1 MLVQQYIK
9 ILKMSSYKVII
20 SGGGT
25 GGHIYPAIAIAK
37 KILEIK
43 KDSEILFVGAKGRME
58 MEKVP
63 EEGFEIVGLNVVGIQ
78 RSMSING
85 ILKNLKFPFLLMK
98 SLNHARKII
107 KDFQPNI
114 VVGVGGYASGPT
126 LRMAHKLKI
135 PTLIQ
140 EQNSYAGLTNKWLSK
155 KTKKICVAYENM
167 NQFFEPT
174 KLVLTGNPVR
184 KDIENL
190 DVKLPEAKTY
200 FKVSRNEKVI
210 LVLGGS
216 LGAKSINEG
225 ILNSIHTIKDQPIK
239 LLWQVGKRYFESIEN
254 QLNQINIPNVKALA
268 FIKRMDLAYSIAD
281 IVISRAGALSISELT
296 LAGKPSILVPSPNV
310 SEDHQT
316 KNAMSLVNKSAAIL
330 IEDKQTDSLLRTAL
344 DLLKQ
349 ENQLN
354 TISKMQKK
362 WGSLML
368 VMILSRK
375 YLNLFLNEFR

>member
-9 ILKMSSYKVII
+9 ILKMSSYKIII

-37 KILEIK
+37 KILEIS

-78 RSMSING
+78 RSISINA
-85 ILKNLKFPFLLMK
+85 ILKNLKFPFLLLK
-98 SLNHARKII
+98 SFNHAKKII

-126 LRMAHKLKI
+126 LRMAHSLKI

-167 NQFFEPT
+167 NQFFDT
-174 KLVLTGNPVR
+174 NKLVLTGNPVR

-190 DVKLPEAKTY
+190 DAKLSEAKTY
-200 FKVSRNEKVI
+200 FKVSKNEKVI

-225 ILNSIHTIKDQPIK
+225 ILNSINTINDQPIK
-239 LLWQVGKRYFESIEN
+239 LLWQVGKRYFESVEN
-254 QLNQINIPNVKALA
+254 QLNQINIPNVEALA
-268 FIKRMDLAYSIAD
+268 FIKRMDLAYSLAD

-330 IEDKQTDSLLRTAL
+330 IKDNQTDSLLRTAM
-344 DLLKQ
+344 DLLKD
-349 ENQLN
+349 ENKLN
-354 TISKMQKK
+354 NISQNAKKMGKPNA
-362 WGSLML
+362 SEDI
-368 VMILSRK
+368 V
-375 YLNLFLNEFR
+375 NEIFKLIS

>member
-37 KILEIK
+37 KILEIS

-78 RSMSING
+78 RSISINA
-85 ILKNLKFPFLLMK
+85 ILKNLKFPFLLLK
-98 SLNHARKII
+98 SFNHARKII

-126 LRMAHKLKI
+126 LRMAHSLKI

-167 NQFFEPT
+167 NQFFEKN

-190 DVKLPEAKTY
+190 DAKLSEAKTY
-200 FKVSRNEKVI
+200 FKVFKDEKVI
-210 LVLGGS
+210 LILGGS
-216 LGAKSINEG
+216 LGAKSINQG

-239 LLWQVGKRYFESIEN
+239 LIWQVGKRYFESIEN

-268 FIKRMDLAYSIAD
+268 FIKRMDLAYSLAD

-310 SEDHQT
+310 SENHQT

-330 IEDKQTDSLLRTAL
+330 VEDKQTDSLLKTAM
-344 DLLKQ
+344 DLLKE

-354 TISKMQKK
+354 TISKNAKK
-362 WGSLML
+362 MGMPNASEDI
-368 VMILSRK
+368 V
-375 YLNLFLNEFR
+375 NEIFKLIS

>member
-20 SGGGT
+20 TGGGT

-37 KILEIK
+37 KILEIS
-43 KDSEILFVGAKGRME
+43 KDSEILFVGANGRME

-63 EEGFEIVGLNVVGIQ
+63 EEGFKIIGLNVVGIQ
-78 RSMSING
+78 RSVSINA
-85 ILKNLKFPFLLMK
+85 ILKNLKFPFLLLK
-98 SLNHARKII
+98 SFNHARKII

-126 LRMAHKLKI
+126 LRMAHSLNI

-140 EQNSYAGLTNKWLSK
+140 EQNSYAGLTNKWLGK

-167 NQFFEPT
+167 NQFFEPN

-190 DVKLPEAKTY
+190 DYKLSEAKTF
-200 FKVSRNEKVI
+200 FKVSQNEKVI

-225 ILNSIHTIKDQPIK
+225 ILNSIYLIKDQPIK

-268 FIKRMDLAYSIAD
+268 FIKRMDLAYSLAD

-330 IEDKQTDSLLRTAL
+330 VEDKQTDSLLRTAM
-344 DLLKQ
+344 DLLKE
-349 ENQLN
+349 ENKLN
-354 TISKMQKK
+354 TISKNAKK
-362 WGSLML
+362 MGKPNASEDI
-368 VMILSRK
+368 V
-375 YLNLFLNEFR
+375 NEIFKLIS

>member
-25 GGHIYPAIAIAK
+25 GGHIYPAITIAK
-37 KILEIK
+37 KILEIS

-78 RSMSING
+78 RSMSINA
-85 ILKNLKFPFLLMK
+85 ILKNLKFPFLLLK
-98 SLNHARKII
+98 SFNHARKII

-126 LRMAHKLKI
+126 LRMAHSLKI

-167 NQFFEPT
+167 NQFFDT
-174 KLVLTGNPVR
+174 NKLVLTGNPVR

-190 DVKLPEAKTY
+190 DAKLLDAKTY
-200 FKVSRNEKVI
+200 FKVSKNEKVI

-225 ILNSIHTIKDQPIK
+225 ILNSIDTIKDQPIK
-239 LLWQVGKRYFESIEN
+239 LLWQVGKRYFESVEN

-268 FIKRMDLAYSIAD
+268 FIKRMDLAYSLAD
-281 IVISRAGALSISELT
+281 LVISRAGALSISELT

-330 IEDKQTDSLLRTAL
+330 VEDSQTNFLLRTAM
-344 DLLKQ
+344 DLLKDK
-349 ENQLN
+349 NQLS
-354 TISKMQKK
+354 TISKNAKK
-362 WGSLML
+362 MGKPNASEDI
-368 VMILSRK
+368 V
-375 YLNLFLNEFR
+375 NEIFKLINK

>member
-9 ILKMSSYKVII
+9 ILKMSSYKIII

-37 KILEIK
+37 KILEIS

-78 RSMSING
+78 RSMSINA
-85 ILKNLKFPFLLMK
+85 ILKNLKFPFLLLK
-98 SLNHARKII
+98 SFNHARKII

-126 LRMAHKLKI
+126 LRMAHSLKI

-167 NQFFEPT
+167 NQFFET
-174 KLVLTGNPVR
+174 NKLVLTGNPVR

-190 DVKLPEAKTY
+190 DAKLLDAKTY
-200 FKVSRNEKVI
+200 FKVSKNEKVI

-225 ILNSIHTIKDQPIK
+225 ILNSIDTIKDQPIK
-239 LLWQVGKRYFESIEN
+239 LLWQVGKRYFDSIEN

-268 FIKRMDLAYSIAD
+268 FIKRMDLAYSLAD
-281 IVISRAGALSISELT
+281 LVISRAGALSISELT

-330 IEDKQTDSLLRTAL
+330 VEDKDTDSLLRTAL

-354 TISKMQKK
+354 TISTNAKKMGKPNA
-362 WGSLML
+362 SEDI
-368 VMILSRK
+368 V
-375 YLNLFLNEFR
+375 NEIFKLIS

>member
-9 ILKMSSYKVII
+9 ILKMSSYKIII

-37 KILEIK
+37 KILEIS

-78 RSMSING
+78 RSMSINA
-85 ILKNLKFPFLLMK
+85 ILKNLKFPFLLLK
-98 SLNHARKII
+98 SFNHARKII

-126 LRMAHKLKI
+126 LRMAHSLKI

-167 NQFFEPT
+167 NKFFET
-174 KLVLTGNPVR
+174 NKLVLTGNPVR

-190 DVKLPEAKTY
+190 DAKLLDAKTY
-200 FKVSRNEKVI
+200 FKVSKNEKVI

-225 ILNSIHTIKDQPIK
+225 ILNSIDTIKDQPIK
-239 LLWQVGKRYFESIEN
+239 LLWQVGKRYFDSIEN

-268 FIKRMDLAYSIAD
+268 FIKRMDLAYSLAD
-281 IVISRAGALSISELT
+281 LVISRAGALSISELT

-316 KNAMSLVNKSAAIL
+316 KNALSLVNKSAAIL
-330 IEDKQTDSLLRTAL
+330 VEDKDTDSLLRTAL

-354 TISKMQKK
+354 TISKNAKK
-362 WGSLML
+362 MGKPNASEDI
-368 VMILSRK
+368 V
-375 YLNLFLNEFR
+375 NEIFKLIS

>member
-1 MLVQQYIK
+1 
-9 ILKMSSYKVII
+9 MSSYKVII

-126 LRMAHKLKI
+126 LRMAHRLKI

-190 DVKLPEAKTY
+190 DVKLSEAKTY
-200 FKVSRNEKVI
+200 FKVSKNEKVI

-316 KNAMSLVNKSAAIL
+316 KNAMYLVNKSAAIL
-330 IEDKQTDSLLRTAL
+330 VEDKQTDSLLRTAL

-354 TISKMQKK
+354 TISKNAKK
-362 WGSLML
+362 MGKPNASDDIVKEIFKL
-368 VMILSRK
+368 IS
-375 YLNLFLNEFR
+375 

>member
-9 ILKMSSYKVII
+9 ILKMSSYKIII

-37 KILEIK
+37 KILEIS

-78 RSMSING
+78 RSMSINA
-85 ILKNLKFPFLLMK
+85 ILKNLKFPFLLLK
-98 SLNHARKII
+98 SFNHARKII

-126 LRMAHKLKI
+126 LRMAHSLKI

-167 NQFFEPT
+167 NQFFET
-174 KLVLTGNPVR
+174 NKLVLTGNPVR

-190 DVKLPEAKTY
+190 DAKLLDAKTY
-200 FKVSRNEKVI
+200 FKVSKNEKVI

-225 ILNSIHTIKDQPIK
+225 ILNSINTIKDQPIK
-239 LLWQVGKRYFESIEN
+239 LLWQVGKRYFDSIEN
-254 QLNQINIPNVKALA
+254 QLNQINIPNVIALA
-268 FIKRMDLAYSIAD
+268 FIKRMDLAYSLAD
-281 IVISRAGALSISELT
+281 LVISRAGALSISELT

-330 IEDKQTDSLLRTAL
+330 VEDKDTDSLLRTAL

-354 TISKMQKK
+354 TISKNAKK
-362 WGSLML
+362 MGKPNASEDI
-368 VMILSRK
+368 V
-375 YLNLFLNEFR
+375 NEIFKLIS

>member
-9 ILKMSSYKVII
+9 ILKMSSYKIII

-37 KILEIK
+37 KILEIS

-78 RSMSING
+78 RSMSINA
-85 ILKNLKFPFLLMK
+85 ILKNLKFPFLLLK
-98 SLNHARKII
+98 SFNHARKII

-126 LRMAHKLKI
+126 LRMAHSLKI

-167 NQFFEPT
+167 NQFFET
-174 KLVLTGNPVR
+174 NKLVLTGNPVR

-190 DVKLPEAKTY
+190 DAKLLDAKTY
-200 FKVSRNEKVI
+200 FNVSKNEKVI

-225 ILNSIHTIKDQPIK
+225 ILNSINTIKDQPIK
-239 LLWQVGKRYFESIEN
+239 LLWQVGKRYFDSIEN
-254 QLNQINIPNVKALA
+254 QLNQINIPNVIALA
-268 FIKRMDLAYSIAD
+268 FIKRMDLAYSLAD
-281 IVISRAGALSISELT
+281 LVISRAGALSISELT

-330 IEDKQTDSLLRTAL
+330 VEDKDTDSLLRTAL

-354 TISKMQKK
+354 TISKNAKK
-362 WGSLML
+362 MGKPNASEDI
-368 VMILSRK
+368 V
-375 YLNLFLNEFR
+375 NEIFKLIS

>member
-9 ILKMSSYKVII
+9 ILKMSSYKIII

-37 KILEIK
+37 KILEIS

-78 RSMSING
+78 RSMSINA
-85 ILKNLKFPFLLMK
+85 ILKNLKFPFLLLK
-98 SLNHARKII
+98 SFNHARKII

-126 LRMAHKLKI
+126 LRMAHSLKI

-167 NQFFEPT
+167 NKFFET
-174 KLVLTGNPVR
+174 NKLVLTGNPVR

-190 DVKLPEAKTY
+190 DAKLLDAKTY
-200 FKVSRNEKVI
+200 FKVSKDEKVI

-225 ILNSIHTIKDQPIK
+225 ILNSIDTIKDQPIK
-239 LLWQVGKRYFESIEN
+239 LLWQVGKRYFDSIEN

-268 FIKRMDLAYSIAD
+268 FIKRMDLAYSLAD
-281 IVISRAGALSISELT
+281 LVISRAGALSISELT

-330 IEDKQTDSLLRTAL
+330 VEDKDTDSLLRTAL

-349 ENQLN
+349 ENQLD
-354 TISKMQKK
+354 TISKNAKK
-362 WGSLML
+362 MGKPNASEDI
-368 VMILSRK
+368 V
-375 YLNLFLNEFR
+375 NEIFKLIS

>member
-9 ILKMSSYKVII
+9 ILKMSSYKIII

-37 KILEIK
+37 KILEIS

-78 RSMSING
+78 RSISINA
-85 ILKNLKFPFLLMK
+85 ILKNLKFPFLLLK
-98 SLNHARKII
+98 SFNHAKKII

-126 LRMAHKLKI
+126 LRMAHSLKI

-167 NQFFEPT
+167 NQFFDT
-174 KLVLTGNPVR
+174 NKLVLTGNPVR

-190 DVKLPEAKTY
+190 DAKLSEAKTY
-200 FKVSRNEKVI
+200 FKVSKNEKVI

-225 ILNSIHTIKDQPIK
+225 ILNSINTINDQPIK
-239 LLWQVGKRYFESIEN
+239 LLWQVGKRYFESVEN
-254 QLNQINIPNVKALA
+254 QLNQINIPNVEALA
-268 FIKRMDLAYSIAD
+268 FIKRMDLAYSLAD

-316 KNAMSLVNKSAAIL
+316 KNAMSLVNKSAAVL
-330 IEDKQTDSLLRTAL
+330 IKDNQTDSLLRTAMN
-344 DLLKQ
+344 LLKD
-349 ENQLN
+349 ENKLN
-354 TISKMQKK
+354 NISQNAKKMGKPNA
-362 WGSLML
+362 SEDI
-368 VMILSRK
+368 V
-375 YLNLFLNEFR
+375 NEIFKLIS

>member
-126 LRMAHKLKI
+126 LRMAHRLKI

-190 DVKLPEAKTY
+190 DIKLSEANTY

-330 IEDKQTDSLLRTAL
+330 VEDKQTDSLLRTAL

-354 TISKMQKK
+354 TISKNAKK
-362 WGSLML
+362 MGKPNASGDIVKEIFKL
-368 VMILSRK
+368 IS
-375 YLNLFLNEFR
+375 

>member
-1 MLVQQYIK
+1 MLAQQYIK

-126 LRMAHKLKI
+126 LRMAHRLKI

-190 DVKLPEAKTY
+190 DVKLSEAKTY

-330 IEDKQTDSLLRTAL
+330 VEDKQTDSLLRTAL

-354 TISKMQKK
+354 TISKNAKK
-362 WGSLML
+362 MGKPNASDDIVKEIFKL
-368 VMILSRK
+368 IS
-375 YLNLFLNEFR
+375 

>member
-9 ILKMSSYKVII
+9 ILKMSSYKIII

-37 KILEIK
+37 KILEIS

-78 RSMSING
+78 RSMSINA
-85 ILKNLKFPFLLMK
+85 ILKNLKFPFLLLK
-98 SLNHARKII
+98 SFNHARKII

-126 LRMAHKLKI
+126 LRMAHSLKI

-167 NQFFEPT
+167 NQFFET
-174 KLVLTGNPVR
+174 NKLVLTGNPVR

-190 DVKLPEAKTY
+190 DAKLLDAKTY
-200 FKVSRNEKVI
+200 FKVSKNEKVI

-225 ILNSIHTIKDQPIK
+225 ILNSIDTIKDQPIK
-239 LLWQVGKRYFESIEN
+239 LLWQVGKRYFDSIEN

-268 FIKRMDLAYSIAD
+268 FIKRMDLAYSLAD
-281 IVISRAGALSISELT
+281 LVISRAGALSISELT

-330 IEDKQTDSLLRTAL
+330 VEDKDTDSLLRTAL

-354 TISKMQKK
+354 TISKNAKK
-362 WGSLML
+362 MGKPNASEDI
-368 VMILSRK
+368 V
-375 YLNLFLNEFR
+375 NEIFKLIS

>member
-9 ILKMSSYKVII
+9 ILKMSSYKIII

-37 KILEIK
+37 KILEIS

-78 RSMSING
+78 RSMSINA
-85 ILKNLKFPFLLMK
+85 ILKNLKFPFLLLK
-98 SLNHARKII
+98 SFNNARKII

-126 LRMAHKLKI
+126 LRMAHSLKI

-167 NQFFEPT
+167 NQFFET
-174 KLVLTGNPVR
+174 NKLVLTGNPVR

-190 DVKLPEAKTY
+190 DAKLLDAKTY
-200 FKVSRNEKVI
+200 FKVSKNEKVI

-225 ILNSIHTIKDQPIK
+225 ILNSIDTIKDQPIK
-239 LLWQVGKRYFESIEN
+239 LLWQVGKRYFDFIEN

-268 FIKRMDLAYSIAD
+268 FIKRMDLAYSLAD
-281 IVISRAGALSISELT
+281 LVISRAGALSISELT

-330 IEDKQTDSLLRTAL
+330 VEDKDTDSLLRTAL

-354 TISKMQKK
+354 TISKNAKK
-362 WGSLML
+362 MGKPNASEDI
-368 VMILSRK
+368 V
-375 YLNLFLNEFR
+375 NEIFKLIS

>member
-1 MLVQQYIK
+1 MLAQQYIK

-126 LRMAHKLKI
+126 LRMAHRLKI

-190 DVKLPEAKTY
+190 DVKLSEAKTY
-200 FKVSRNEKVI
+200 FKVSMNEKVI

-330 IEDKQTDSLLRTAL
+330 VEDKQTDSLLRTAL

-354 TISKMQKK
+354 TISKNAKK
-362 WGSLML
+362 MGKPNASDDIVKEIFKL
-368 VMILSRK
+368 IS
-375 YLNLFLNEFR
+375 

>member
-107 KDFQPNI
+107 NDFQPNI

-126 LRMAHKLKI
+126 LRMAHRLKI

-190 DVKLPEAKTY
+190 DAKLSEAKTY
-200 FKVSRNEKVI
+200 FKVSKNEKVI

-330 IEDKQTDSLLRTAL
+330 VEDKQTDSLLRTAL
-344 DLLKQ
+344 DLLKK

-354 TISKMQKK
+354 TISKNAKK
-362 WGSLML
+362 MGKPNASDDIVKEIFKL
-368 VMILSRK
+368 IS
-375 YLNLFLNEFR
+375 

>member
-78 RSMSING
+78 RSISING

-126 LRMAHKLKI
+126 LRMAHRLKI

-190 DVKLPEAKTY
+190 DAKLSEAKTY
-200 FKVSRNEKVI
+200 FKVSKNEKVI

-330 IEDKQTDSLLRTAL
+330 VEDKQTDSLLRTAL
-344 DLLKQ
+344 DLLNQ

-354 TISKMQKK
+354 TISKNAKK
-362 WGSLML
+362 MGKPNASDDIVKEIFKL
-368 VMILSRK
+368 IS
-375 YLNLFLNEFR
+375 

>member
-9 ILKMSSYKVII
+9 ILKMSSYKIII

-37 KILEIK
+37 KILEIS

-78 RSMSING
+78 RSMSINA
-85 ILKNLKFPFLLMK
+85 ILKNLKFPFLLLK
-98 SLNHARKII
+98 SFNHARKII

-126 LRMAHKLKI
+126 LRMAHSLKI

-167 NQFFEPT
+167 NQFFET
-174 KLVLTGNPVR
+174 NKLVLTGNPVR

-190 DVKLPEAKTY
+190 DAKLLDAKTY
-200 FKVSRNEKVI
+200 FKVSKNEKVI

-225 ILNSIHTIKDQPIK
+225 ILNSIDTIKDQPIK
-239 LLWQVGKRYFESIEN
+239 LLWQVGKRYFDSIEN

-268 FIKRMDLAYSIAD
+268 FIKRMDLAYSLAD
-281 IVISRAGALSISELT
+281 LVISRAGALSISELT
-296 LAGKPSILVPSPNV
+296 LVGKPSILVPSPNV

-330 IEDKQTDSLLRTAL
+330 VEDKDTDSLLRTAL

-354 TISKMQKK
+354 TISKNAKK
-362 WGSLML
+362 MGKPNASEDI
-368 VMILSRK
+368 V
-375 YLNLFLNEFR
+375 NEIFKLIS

>member
-126 LRMAHKLKI
+126 LRMAHRLKI

-190 DVKLPEAKTY
+190 DVKLSVAKTY
-200 FKVSRNEKVI
+200 FKVSKNEKVI

-330 IEDKQTDSLLRTAL
+330 VEDKQTDSLLRTAL

-354 TISKMQKK
+354 TISKNAKK
-362 WGSLML
+362 MGKPNASDDIVKEIFKL
-368 VMILSRK
+368 IS
-375 YLNLFLNEFR
+375 

>member
-9 ILKMSSYKVII
+9 ILKMSSYKIII

-37 KILEIK
+37 KILEIS

-78 RSMSING
+78 RSISINS
-85 ILKNLKFPFLLMK
+85 ILKNLKFPFLLLK
-98 SLNHARKII
+98 SFNHAKKII

-126 LRMAHKLKI
+126 LRMAHSLKI

-167 NQFFEPT
+167 NQFFET
-174 KLVLTGNPVR
+174 NKLVLTGNPVR

-190 DVKLPEAKTY
+190 DAKLLDAKTY
-200 FKVSRNEKVI
+200 FKVSKNEKVI

-225 ILNSIHTIKDQPIK
+225 ILNSINTINDQPIK
-239 LLWQVGKRYFESIEN
+239 LLWQVGKRYFESVEN
-254 QLNQINIPNVKALA
+254 QLNQINIPNVEALA
-268 FIKRMDLAYSIAD
+268 FIKRMDLAYSLAD

-316 KNAMSLVNKSAAIL
+316 KNAMSLVNKSAAVL
-330 IEDKQTDSLLRTAL
+330 IKDNQTDSLLRTAMN
-344 DLLKQ
+344 LLKD
-349 ENQLN
+349 ENKLN
-354 TISKMQKK
+354 NISQNAKKMGKPNA
-362 WGSLML
+362 SEDI
-368 VMILSRK
+368 V
-375 YLNLFLNEFR
+375 NEIFKLIS

>member
-1 MLVQQYIK
+1 MLVQLYIK
-9 ILKMSSYKVII
+9 ILKMSSYKIII

-25 GGHIYPAIAIAK
+25 GGHIYPAIAIAR
-37 KILEIK
+37 KIQELNK
-43 KDSEILFVGAKGRME
+43 NAEILFVGAKGRME

-63 EEGFEIVGLNVVGIQ
+63 EEGFNIVGLNVVGIQ
-78 RSMSING
+78 RSLSINA
-85 ILKNLKFPFLLMK
+85 ILKNLKFPFLLIK
-98 SLNHARKII
+98 SFNHAKKII
-107 KDFQPNI
+107 EDFKPNI

-126 LRMAHKLKI
+126 LRMAHRLKI

-155 KTKKICVAYENM
+155 KTQKICVAYENM
-167 NQFFEPT
+167 SQFFEVN

-190 DVKLPEAKTY
+190 ETKLSEAKKY
-200 FKVSRNEKVI
+200 FKVSKNEKVI

-225 ILNSIHTIKDQPIK
+225 IINSIHTIKGHNIK
-239 LLWQVGKRYFESIEN
+239 LIWQVGKRYFEAIED
-254 QLNQINIPNVKALA
+254 QLNKIKIPNVNVFA
-268 FIKRMDLAYSIAD
+268 FIKRMDLAYSLAD
-281 IVISRAGALSISELT
+281 VVISRAGALSISELT

-316 KNAMSLVNKSAAIL
+316 KNAMSLVVKSAAIL
-330 IEDKQTDSLLRTAL
+330 IKDNQTNLLLNTAIE
-344 DLLKQ
+344 LLKD

-354 TISKMQKK
+354 IVSQNAKKMGKPNATQDIVNEIFK
-362 WGSLML
+362 
-368 VMILSRK
+368 
-375 YLNLFLNEFR
+375 LNS

>member
-37 KILEIK
+37 KIQEIS
-43 KDSEILFVGAKGRME
+43 KDSEILFVGANGRME
-58 MEKVP
+58 MDKVP
-63 EEGFEIVGLNVVGIQ
+63 EEGFDIVGLNVVGIQ
-78 RSMSING
+78 RSLSLNAFF
-85 ILKNLKFPFLLMK
+85 KNLKFPFLLLK
-98 SLNHARKII
+98 SFNHAKKII

-126 LRMAHKLKI
+126 LRMAQSLKI

-167 NQFFEPT
+167 NQFFET
-174 KLVLTGNPVR
+174 NKLVLTGNPVR

-190 DVKLPEAKTY
+190 ETKLSEAKTY
-200 FKVSRNEKVI
+200 FKVSKNEKVI

-225 ILNSIHTIKDQPIK
+225 ILNSIHRINDQPVK
-239 LLWQVGKRYFESIEN
+239 LLWQVGKRYFKSIED

-296 LAGKPSILVPSPNV
+296 LAGKSSILVPSPNV

-316 KNAMSLVNKSAAIL
+316 KNAMSLVKKSAAIL
-330 IEDKQTDSLLRTAL
+330 IEDNQTDSLLRTAM
-344 DLLKQ
+344 DLLKD

-354 TISKMQKK
+354 TISQNAKKMGKPNATNDI
-362 WGSLML
+362 
-368 VMILSRK
+368 VNEIF
-375 YLNLFLNEFR
+375 NLIP

>member
-126 LRMAHKLKI
+126 LRMAHRLKI

-190 DVKLPEAKTY
+190 DAKLSEAKTY
-200 FKVSRNEKVI
+200 FKVSKNEKVI

-225 ILNSIHTIKDQPIK
+225 ILNSIHTIKDKPIK

-330 IEDKQTDSLLRTAL
+330 VEDKQTDSLLRTAL
-344 DLLKQ
+344 DLLEQ

-354 TISKMQKK
+354 TISKNAKK
-362 WGSLML
+362 MGKPNASDDIVKEIFKL
-368 VMILSRK
+368 IS
-375 YLNLFLNEFR
+375 

>member
-1 MLVQQYIK
+1 MLVQQFLK
-9 ILKMSSYKVII
+9 ILKMSSYQVII

-126 LRMAHKLKI
+126 LRMAHRLKI

-190 DVKLPEAKTY
+190 DAKLSEAKTY
-200 FKVSRNEKVI
+200 FKVSKNEKVI

-330 IEDKQTDSLLRTAL
+330 VEDKQTDSLLRTAL

-354 TISKMQKK
+354 TISKNAKK
-362 WGSLML
+362 MGKPNASDDIVKEIFKL
-368 VMILSRK
+368 IS
-375 YLNLFLNEFR
+375 

>member
-9 ILKMSSYKVII
+9 ILKMSSYKIII

-37 KILEIK
+37 KILEIS

-78 RSMSING
+78 RSMSINA
-85 ILKNLKFPFLLMK
+85 ILKNLKFPFLLLK
-98 SLNHARKII
+98 SFNHARKII

-126 LRMAHKLKI
+126 LRMAQSLKI

-167 NQFFEPT
+167 NQFFET
-174 KLVLTGNPVR
+174 NKLVLTGNPVR

-190 DVKLPEAKTY
+190 DAKLLDAKTY
-200 FKVSRNEKVI
+200 FKVSKNEKVI

-225 ILNSIHTIKDQPIK
+225 ILNSIDTIKDQPIK
-239 LLWQVGKRYFESIEN
+239 LLWQVGKRYFDSIEN

-268 FIKRMDLAYSIAD
+268 FIKRMDLAYSLAD
-281 IVISRAGALSISELT
+281 LVVSRAGALSISELT

-330 IEDKQTDSLLRTAL
+330 IEDKDTDSLLRTAL

-354 TISKMQKK
+354 TISKNAKK
-362 WGSLML
+362 MGKPNASEDI
-368 VMILSRK
+368 V
-375 YLNLFLNEFR
+375 NEIFKLIS

>member
-9 ILKMSSYKVII
+9 ILKMSSYKIII

-37 KILEIK
+37 KILEIS

-78 RSMSING
+78 RSMSINA
-85 ILKNLKFPFLLMK
+85 ILKNLKFPFLLLK
-98 SLNHARKII
+98 SFNHARKII

-126 LRMAHKLKI
+126 LRMAHSLKI

-167 NQFFEPT
+167 NQFFET
-174 KLVLTGNPVR
+174 NKLVLTGNPVR

-190 DVKLPEAKTY
+190 DAKLLDAKTY
-200 FKVSRNEKVI
+200 FKVSKNEKVI

-225 ILNSIHTIKDQPIK
+225 ILNSIDTIKDQPIK
-239 LLWQVGKRYFESIEN
+239 LLWQVGKRYFDSIEN
-254 QLNQINIPNVKALA
+254 QLNQINIPNVIALA
-268 FIKRMDLAYSIAD
+268 FIKRMDLAYSLAD
-281 IVISRAGALSISELT
+281 LVISRAGALSISELT

-330 IEDKQTDSLLRTAL
+330 VEDKDTDSLLRTAL

-354 TISKMQKK
+354 TISKNAKK
-362 WGSLML
+362 MGKPNASEDI
-368 VMILSRK
+368 V
-375 YLNLFLNEFR
+375 NEIFKLIS

>member
-1 MLVQQYIK
+1 MLVQLYIK
-9 ILKMSSYKVII
+9 ILKMSSYKIII

-25 GGHIYPAIAIAK
+25 GGHIYPAIAIAR
-37 KILEIK
+37 KIQELNK
-43 KDSEILFVGAKGRME
+43 NAEILFVGAKGRME

-63 EEGFEIVGLNVVGIQ
+63 EEGFNIVGLNVVGIQ
-78 RSMSING
+78 RSLSINA
-85 ILKNLKFPFLLMK
+85 ILKNLKFPFLLLK
-98 SLNHARKII
+98 SFNHAKKII
-107 KDFQPNI
+107 EDFKPNI

-126 LRMAHKLKI
+126 LRMAHRLKI

-155 KTKKICVAYENM
+155 KTQKICVAYENM
-167 NQFFEPT
+167 SQFFEVN

-190 DVKLPEAKTY
+190 ESKLSEAKKY
-200 FKVSRNEKVI
+200 FKVSKNEKVI

-225 ILNSIHTIKDQPIK
+225 IINSIHTIKDQNIK
-239 LLWQVGKRYFESIEN
+239 LIWQVGKRYFEAIED
-254 QLNQINIPNVKALA
+254 QLNQIKIPNVNVFA
-268 FIKRMDLAYSIAD
+268 FIKRMDLAYSLAD
-281 IVISRAGALSISELT
+281 VVISRAGALSISELT

-316 KNAMSLVNKSAAIL
+316 KNAMSLVVKSAAIL
-330 IEDKQTDSLLRTAL
+330 IKDNQTNLLLNTAIE
-344 DLLKQ
+344 LLKD

-354 TISKMQKK
+354 IVSQNAKKMGKPNATQDIVNEIFK
-362 WGSLML
+362 
-368 VMILSRK
+368 
-375 YLNLFLNEFR
+375 LNS

>member
-107 KDFQPNI
+107 NDFQPNI

-126 LRMAHKLKI
+126 LRMAHRLKI

-190 DVKLPEAKTY
+190 DAKLSEAKTY
-200 FKVSRNEKVI
+200 FKVSKNEKVI

-330 IEDKQTDSLLRTAL
+330 VEDKQTDSLLRTAL
-344 DLLKQ
+344 DLLNQ

-354 TISKMQKK
+354 TISKNAKK
-362 WGSLML
+362 MGKPNASDDIVKEIFKL
-368 VMILSRK
+368 IS
-375 YLNLFLNEFR
+375 